1 MKSDEKLRLVLDT
14 DAGID
19 GAIALLYALA
29 DPGIRLEGVTT
40 ARGAT
45 SASHAAE
52 RALRLVRL
60 IEPGCDADVA
70 AGAESPL
77 ERGIAE
83 PDPAAHGRGGLGDVL
98 LPPSDRTPA
107 AESAAAYL
115 ARKANEAPGQIALVL
130 AGPTTNWALAVRE
143 DPGIGTKFKSVFVAG
158 GTVLEPGDATPV
170 AEANFHADP
179 ESAAILFRTAEPLT
193 AIGLDV
199 SAKLTIGRSE
209 LERMEPYVPA
219 ARSRAVR
226 LLARLIDYR
235 ARHPLHPGQPVGR
248 VPLRAA
254 AAVLAAASPEPFVY
268 REWYAEV
275 AAEGGVT
282 AGMVVADRRSAPD
295 PAAGRRVRFG
305 VDVVPERALHR
316 FMTAFMRE

>member
-1 MKSDEKLRLVLDT
+1 MKSDEKLRLVIDT

-19 GAIALLYALA
+19 GAIALLYSLA

-40 ARGAT
+40 VRGAT
-45 SASHAAE
+45 SASQAAE

-60 IEPGCDADVA
+60 VDPGCEADVA

-77 ERGIAE
+77 ERDFAE
-83 PDPAAHGRGGLGDVL
+83 PDPSAHGRGGLGDVL
-98 LPPSDRTPA
+98 LPPSGRKPA

-115 ARKANEAPGQIALVL
+115 ARKANEAPGQITLVL
-130 AGPTTNWALAVRE
+130 AGPPTNWALAVRE
-143 DPGIGTKFKSVFVAG
+143 DPGIASKFKSVFVAG
-158 GTVLEPGDATPV
+158 GAVLEPGDATPV

-199 SAKLTIGRSE
+199 SAKLTIGRPE
-209 LERMEPYVPA
+209 LELMERYVPA
-219 ARSRAVR
+219 TRSRAVQ
-226 LLARLIDYR
+226 LLARLADYR

-268 REWYAEV
+268 REWFAEV
-275 AAEGGVT
+275 ATEGGRT

-295 PAAGRRVRFG
+295 SAVGRRVRFG
-305 VDVVPERALHR
+305 VDVDLGRALHR
-316 FMTAFMRE
+316 FMAAFARE